1 MILQA
6 LTQYYH
12 RKADADASNIAPQ
25 GFENKQIP
33 FIIVIDKEGH
43 FVNFEDTRGS
53 DKTTKKGR
61 YFLVPLGESRS
72 GKNSYQTT
80 NILWDH
86 YGYVLAH
93 PKDIAGSAKMSDDQ
107 LATET
112 QKSIEM
118 ATLQHQTFKDK
129 VDELHQAMLDDISI
143 QAVKRFLDNK
153 DAIEAVK
160 ADAKW
165 ADCQKIKGCNLTFR
179 LKGQPDLICQSKSVQ
194 AFLKQQ
200 LASPTEES
208 DSTQAICLV
217 TGESAPI
224 ARLHQPIG
232 GVNAKPAPFASINL
246 DAFESYG
253 KTQGYGFPV
262 SETAMFEYTTALNTL
277 LKSNNRF
284 RLGDVSVVCWS
295 DKASRKESELPF
307 ILNGGS
313 SKDDPDAFVGSV
325 QSLYSSFHHGSFNE
339 RNYKEPD
346 GNQIMY
352 VLGLSP
358 NSARIVVR
366 FWHQDT
372 IASIATHI
380 VQWFNDIEMIRANNS
395 PYPQYMPLMRLLCNL
410 VFEGKADNLPPN
422 VIADTT
428 KSILTGSSL
437 PITLLQLAIRRNR
450 AEQSVTYARASLI
463 KAYLN
468 RKIRTNASS
477 INKEITVGYDKDRND
492 IGYVL
497 GALFAVLEKIQEE
510 TAESGKINATIR
522 DRYYGSASSTP
533 VTVFGTLL
541 KLSQHHLS
549 KISKRSTGRSINLNR
564 FLGELLD
571 KIETFP
577 SHLNMEQQGLFAIGY
592 YQRRQAFFESKNEKE
607 AVENSVTEKS

>member
-1 MILQA
+1 MILHA

-33 FIIVIDKEGH
+33 FIILIDKDGQ
-43 FVNFEDTRGS
+43 FVTLEDTRGS

-93 PKDIAGSAKMSDDQ
+93 PKDIAGSAKMSAEK
-107 LATET
+107 LADES

-129 VDELHQAMLDDISI
+129 VDELHHIMPDDIGI
-143 QAVKRFLDNK
+143 QAVKQFLENK

-160 ADAKW
+160 ADPNW
-165 ADCQKIKGCNLTFR
+165 LECQKIKGCNLTFR
-179 LKGQPDLICQSKSVQ
+179 LKGQPDLICQSKSIQ
-194 AFLKQQ
+194 HFLKQQ
-200 LASPTEES
+200 LNAPPKAGES
-208 DSTQAICLV
+208 DQAICLV
-217 TGESAPI
+217 TGERASI

-232 GVNAKPAPFASINL
+232 GVNAKPAPFSSINL

-295 DKASRKESELPF
+295 DKASKKESEIPF

-313 SKDDPDAFVGSV
+313 KDNPDAFVGSV
-325 QSLYSSFHHGSFNE
+325 QKLYSSFHHGSFNE
-339 RNYKEPD
+339 SNYKEPD
-346 GNQIMY
+346 GKQIMY

-366 FWHQDT
+366 FWHQNT
-372 IASIATHI
+372 IASLATHI
-380 VQWFNDIEMIRANNS
+380 VRWFNDIEMVRGNNS

-477 INKEITVGYDKDRND
+477 IHKEITVGYDKDRHD

-510 TAESGKINATIR
+510 TTESGKINATIR

-592 YQRRQAFFESKNEKE
+592 YQRRQAFFESKDEKE
-607 AVENSVTEKS
+607 TVENSINEKS